1 MFGGCS
7 EIDVSVI
14 VKHEQHIGINR
25 AFCLPRAT
33 YCWVVV
39 C

>member
-14 VKHEQHIGINR
+14 VKHEQRIGINR
-25 AFCLPRAT
+25 AFCVSWAT
-33 YCWVVV
+33 YFWVVV

>member
-7 EIDVSVI
+7 EIDVSVT
-14 VKHEQHIGINR
+14 VKHEHVGSNR